1 MNDKHWRAVFVEGRV
16 KVLFTDLGKT
26 GSHFMEKTFPRFL
39 LGVFQ
44 LIFLCDLKSL
54 QMLSITVQGGCDSL
68 ESDQS

>member
-1 MNDKHWRAVFVEGRV
+1 
-16 KVLFTDLGKT
+16 
-26 GSHFMEKTFPRFL
+26 MEKTFPRFL